1 MRNDASQGCQ
11 HKASLDRQDRAAGN
25 KSPAGANIRH
35 QIPLVGGTRCGR
47 ICSTKQKML
56 RDYQSAVIQ
65 ELKDSLSDH
74 SKIVISCPTGSGKTI
89 LAIEGIIPMLAKPI
103 AWITHRVELA
113 EQVQKHN
120 SDITLIMS
128 QSRNDIKGFASIIVD
143 EGHHVA
149 ANSYQRIINDN
160 PNAIVICLT
169 ATPYRGDGIGLGSC
183 GFSKIISGPDIYTLT
198 QDRWLCPAKVFVP
211 VSETQ
216 SEWTARA
223 ATFTMMQHNFTKA
236 LVYSQSIKSAYQMM
250 HELSKKDIPS
260 AIVTSTMKMDERN
273 DSILQFKSGGVKVLL
288 NHTIFTEGNDIP
300 GIDMIVLNRFTY
312 SRCLWRQM
320 TGRGLR
326 PSPKKEYCTVLDLAG
341 NGLLH
346 GSIYDEEIFSL
357 DGSVITTT
365 SRECPSE
372 IRETE
377 TENQKQKKLNK
388 GESLKLWT
396 PKPKPIRIIE
406 SLQKLKLNSPLQRL
420 RTGCIAY

>member
-1 MRNDASQGCQ
+1 MRHDASKRRQC
-11 HKASLDRQDRAAGN
+11 ASGIARSHRAARNEG
-25 KSPAGANIRH
+25 PAGANLRH
-35 QIPLVGGTRCGR
+35 QIPFMGGTSCGR
-47 ICSTKQKML
+47 LRSTTQQML
-56 RDYQSAVIQ
+56 RDYQNAVVK
-65 ELKDSLSDH
+65 ELIDSLNDH

-89 LAIEGIIPMLAKPI
+89 LAIEGIIPILPKPI
-103 AWITHRVELA
+103 AWITHRIELA

-128 QSRNDIKGFASIIVD
+128 QSRNDIHGFASIIVD

-149 ANSYQRIINDN
+149 ANSYQRIINEN

-198 QDRWLCPAKVFVP
+198 QDRWLCAAKVLVP
-211 VSETQ
+211 ASETQ
-216 SEWTARA
+216 SEWESRA
-223 ATFTMMQHNFTKA
+223 AALAMSQHNFTKA
-236 LVYSQSIKSAYQMM
+236 LVYSHSIKEAYKMM
-250 HELSKKDIPS
+250 DELTKRNISS
-260 AIVTSTMKMDERN
+260 AIVTSNMKMDDRN
-273 DSILQFKSGGVKVLL
+273 ESVLQFKSGDVKVLL

-346 GSIYDEEIFSL
+346 GSIYDKEIFSL

-372 IRETE
+372 IKETE
-377 TENQKQKKLNK
+377 IKK
-388 GESLKLWT
+388 
-396 PKPKPIRIIE
+396 
-406 SLQKLKLNSPLQRL
+406 
-420 RTGCIAY
+420 

>member
-1 MRNDASQGCQ
+1 
-11 HKASLDRQDRAAGN
+11 
-25 KSPAGANIRH
+25 
-35 QIPLVGGTRCGR
+35 
-47 ICSTKQKML
+47 ML
-56 RDYQSAVIQ
+56 KDYQSAVVK
-65 ELKDSLSDH
+65 ELIDSLNDH

-89 LAIEGIIPMLAKPI
+89 LAIEGIIPILPKPI
-103 AWITHRVELA
+103 AWITHRIELA

-128 QSRNDIKGFASIIVD
+128 QSRNDIHGFASIIVD

-149 ANSYQRIINDN
+149 ANSYQRIINEN

-198 QDRWLCPAKVFVP
+198 QDRWLCPAKVLVP
-211 VSETQ
+211 ASETQ
-216 SEWTARA
+216 SEWESRA
-223 ATFTMMQHNFTKA
+223 AALVMSQHKFTKA
-236 LVYSQSIKSAYQMM
+236 LVYSHSIKEAYKMM
-250 HELSKKDIPS
+250 DELTKRNISS
-260 AIVTSTMKMDERN
+260 AIVTSNMKMDDRN
-273 DSILQFKSGGVKVLL
+273 ESVLQFKSGDVKVLL

-312 SRCLWRQM
+312 SRCLWRQL

-346 GSIYDEEIFSL
+346 GSIYDKEIFSL

-372 IRETE
+372 IKETE
-377 TENQKQKKLNK
+377 IENQKQKTLNK

-406 SLQKLKLNSPLQRL
+406 SLQRLKLNSPLQRL

>member
-1 MRNDASQGCQ
+1 
-11 HKASLDRQDRAAGN
+11 
-25 KSPAGANIRH
+25 
-35 QIPLVGGTRCGR
+35 
-47 ICSTKQKML
+47 ML
-56 RDYQSAVIQ
+56 RDYQSAVIE
-65 ELKDSLSDH
+65 ELKDSLIDH

-89 LAIEGIIPMLAKPI
+89 LAIEGIIPMLPKPI

-149 ANSYQRIINDN
+149 ANSYQRIISDN

-273 DSILQFKSGGVKVLL
+273 NSIMQFKSGDVKVLL

-346 GSIYDEEIFSL
+346 GSIYDKEIFSL

-372 IRETE
+372 IKETE
-377 TENQKQKKLNK
+377 IENQKQKTLNK

-406 SLQKLKLNSPLQRL
+406 SLQRLKLNSPLQRL
-420 RTGCIAY
+420 RTGCIAC

>member
-1 MRNDASQGCQ
+1 MRNDASQGRQ
-11 HKASLDRQDRAAGN
+11 YQASLARPHRAAGN
-25 KSPAGANIRH
+25 KSPAGANLRH

-113 EQVQKHN
+113 VQVQKHN

-326 PSPKKEYCTVLDLAG
+326 PSPKKEYCAVLDLAG